1 MYSPDFYNT
10 QLRHIQTDIK
20 LDLVTLLIDKF
31 GGCYTRDGNST
42 DPYIKLSNII
52 GSPIIYEIKVGDDG
66 KILYKSGMWS
76 GNFLISTQSD
86 YYELF
91 NDSLFEVYKT
101 LYKIVFGEDGF

>member
-1 MYSPDFYNT
+1 MHSPNFYNT
-10 QLRHIQTDIK
+10 HLRNIQEDIR
-20 LDLVTLLIDKF
+20 LDLVALILDNF
-31 GGCYTRDGNST
+31 GGCYTREGKSA

-52 GSPIIYEIKVGDDG
+52 GSPIIYEIKVDDG

-91 NDSLFEVYKT
+91 DDNLFEVYKT
-101 LYKIVFGEDGF
+101 LYNIAFGEDGF